1 MEKTVHVLESEA
13 CAEQQFDGKSNRNTC
28 FVIEGSNVYRVSGC
42 YNFAKHLGIDVKKW
56 CALHNSLCQYTF
68 NSNLAARNSAWNKHC
83 KKFAPNSLY
92 TKRLFLHIYTWG
104 ALNLEIHEQ
113 AGFFKEKLVHNKQF
127 FLNKMMKSVGSVA
140 LFYWATI
147 K

>member
-68 NSNLAARNSAWNKHC
+68 NSN
-83 KKFAPNSLY
+83 
-92 TKRLFLHIYTWG
+92 
-104 ALNLEIHEQ
+104 
-113 AGFFKEKLVHNKQF
+113 
-127 FLNKMMKSVGSVA
+127 
-140 LFYWATI
+140 
-147 K
+147 

>member
-1 MEKTVHVLESEA
+1 MPSTPFPKTPKQVVAYEMEKTVHVLESEA

-68 NSNLAARNSAWNKHC
+68 NSN
-83 KKFAPNSLY
+83 
-92 TKRLFLHIYTWG
+92 
-104 ALNLEIHEQ
+104 
-113 AGFFKEKLVHNKQF
+113 
-127 FLNKMMKSVGSVA
+127 
-140 LFYWATI
+140 
-147 K
+147 